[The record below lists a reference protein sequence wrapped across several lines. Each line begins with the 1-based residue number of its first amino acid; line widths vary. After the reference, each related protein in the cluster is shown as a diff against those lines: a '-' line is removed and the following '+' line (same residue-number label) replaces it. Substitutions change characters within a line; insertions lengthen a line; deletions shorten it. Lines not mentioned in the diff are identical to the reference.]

1 LLTLLNRN
9 TRLALLVALLIFT
22 AALRIQHL
30 VDFVEW
36 PDELWSVW
44 VGQLNLRDGLIHSD
58 PFWPPLFDILV
69 WVWMHIVGQTLEAQR
84 FVQVLFALLAVTF
97 VYRAALK
104 LHLMTSKAGDYD
116 AGQRAALLSGLVF
129 ATMAYSIFVG
139 VDVRGYGLL
148 LTLLPFTFW
157 MTLRWLHKPARRNAI
172 LAVIVLA
179 LLLHTSYSSLA
190 FIPLLTLFVLV
201 MRPRLFRHWFVMGIG
216 VLILVL
222 PIVPRFLENQI
233 LGRFA
238 VFPAPL
244 PPFGEAM
251 LGIYRDFGGS
261 IWFLALLLIAV
272 GLLAIRAINVPSER
286 RVIVFLA
293 IWVLFPALTYFTIH
307 NNDFWKARYLWWVAS
322 GLALLIGYAFAHLPR
337 AAIILVTASF
347 LILPALPTNFFAY
360 RLAETT
366 SPPFRMVLTWFAQHV
381 RPGDVL
387 VIDPKCTCG
396 KPTGW
401 DYFVPQFF
409 PTGILPTVERPGSA
423 SRVWYL
429 SNDGWGRD
437 DALYAEVQK
446 GRKPSIFVGPWYF
459 LLRLYEGPPS
469 WEGVSFGGKIRFHG
483 MEILN
488 TGDVLS
494 DNEQVHVKLWWSAQ
508 EPLPE
513 DYSISL
519 AVLDSNGKLITQKDG
534 VPLAPDTPGQLS
546 AWKKGTY
553 YEDFRELLIPP
564 GLAGGTY
571 SLVITV
577 YQYRDGVRLK
587 PDQNANWPRT
597 DADYLLVKTVQV
609 GSPW

>member
-1 LLTLLNRN
+1 MNRK
-9 TRLALLVALLIFT
+9 TRLALLVALLLLT

-44 VGQLNLRDGLIHSD
+44 VGQLNLHDGLAHSD
-58 PFWPPLFDILV
+58 PFWPPLFDVLV
-69 WVWMHIVGQTLEAQR
+69 WGWMHIAGPTLEAQR
-84 FVQVLFALLAVTF
+84 TVQVLFALLAVSF

-104 LHLMTSKAGDYD
+104 FHRLHSRTDNEEASQY
-116 AGQRAALLSGLVF
+116 AAMLAALVF

-148 LTLLPFTFW
+148 LALLPFAFW
-157 MTLRWLHKPARRNAI
+157 MTLRWLHKPTSRNAI
-172 LAVIVLA
+172 LVVIAVA

-190 FIPLLTLFVLV
+190 FIPLLTLFVLI
-201 MRPRLFRHWFVMGIG
+201 MRPRLFVNWAIIGVG

-222 PIVPRFLENQI
+222 PIVPRFLENRI

-238 VFPAPL
+238 VFQTPL

-251 LGIYRDFGGS
+251 VGIYRDFGGS
-261 IWFLALLLIAV
+261 LWFLLPLTVALVLIS
-272 GLLAIRAINVPSER
+272 IRAINHPSER
-286 RVIVFLA
+286 RAIAFLA
-293 IWVLFPALTYFTIH
+293 IWVLFPALTYFTIP
-307 NNDFWKARYLWWVAS
+307 NNDFWKARYLWWVVT
-322 GLALLIGYAFAHLPR
+322 GLALFIGYALARVPR
-337 AAIILVTASF
+337 MAFILIAIGFLV
-347 LILPALPTNFFAY
+347 LPALPTNFFAY

-366 SPPFRMVLTWFAQHV
+366 SPPFRMVLSWFARNI

-387 VIDPKCTCG
+387 VVDPKCTCG

-409 PTGILPTVERPGSA
+409 PTGFLPTVDRPGNA
-423 SRVWYL
+423 ARVWYL

-469 WEGVSFGGKIRFHG
+469 WEGVSFEGKIRFHG
-483 MEILN
+483 LEIQN
-488 TGDVLS
+488 TGNVFS
-494 DNEQVHVKLWWSAQ
+494 DNEIVQVKLWWSAQ
-508 EPLPE
+508 EPLP
-513 DYSISL
+513 DNYSISL
-519 AVLDSNGKLITQKDG
+519 AMLDSTGKLITQKDG
-534 VPLAPDTPGQLS
+534 LPVAPDTPGQLS
-546 AWKKGTY
+546 AWKTNVY
-553 YEDFRELLIPP
+553 YEDFRTLQIPS
-564 GLAGGTY
+564 GLTGGTY
-571 SLVITV
+571 SIMIAA
-577 YQYRDGVRLK
+577 YQFPSGVRLK
-587 PDQNANWPRT
+587 PDENTLWPRT
-597 DADYLLVKTVQV
+597 GADYLLVKTVQI